1 MREINRRDFLRTTC
15 KLTLAGAA
23 ALSLA
28 PNFKK
33 ISVAEAS
40 QEEFNVYSSIN
51 PHVKAIQSGTFHDCL
66 SKGLKPGI
74 CYSTSKPMVAFAE
87 GTVIDIHD
95 LGDQTRWDKGLG
107 KDIKGAEGRAVFI
120 RHGNNYESF
129 YLYLQEPQ
137 VKFGQKVKRG
147 QLIGFPDS
155 RWNVP
160 SFLLTEELKPVDPDK
175 YGIEHSYMTYWD
187 GASNLEIDKAEQ
199 NKRLEK
205 QRQLLQEVA
214 DSCTGPEKYTLLM
227 KKHPH
232 GERFQKWSKIDTFQY
247 VEYAYRKNPE
257 KFLSL
262 KREQFEK
269 IRKEFYSNQPIIL
282 TLPFKKG

>member
-1 MREINRRDFLRTTC
+1 MNEMNRRNFLKTTC
-15 KLTLAGAA
+15 KLTLAGAVV
-23 ALSLA
+23 LSLA

-40 QEEFNVYSSIN
+40 QEEFNVYSNIN
-51 PHVKAIQSGTFHDCL
+51 PHVKAIQSGTFYDCL

-74 CYSTSKPMVAFAE
+74 CYSTSKPMVAVAE
-87 GTVIDIHD
+87 GTVTGIRD
-95 LGDQTRWDKGLG
+95 LGDQALYVKGLG

-120 RHGNNYESF
+120 RHGNNYASF

-147 QLIGFPDS
+147 QLIGFADK
-155 RWNVP
+155 RWNVL
-160 SFLLTEELKPVDPDK
+160 SLMLLEEGKPIDPDK